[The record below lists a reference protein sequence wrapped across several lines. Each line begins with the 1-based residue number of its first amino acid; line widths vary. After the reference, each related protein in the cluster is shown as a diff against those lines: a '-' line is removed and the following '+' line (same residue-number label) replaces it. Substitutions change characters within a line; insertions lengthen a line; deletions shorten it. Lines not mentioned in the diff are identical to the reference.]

1 MTKTGK
7 ILTREELLVY
17 DSQEVSLKILVC
29 KDSWTKA
36 VFAHVVDKKGLDEQ
50 NYVIDRLMEDLRWL
64 GFSRVSLRSDNEN
77 AIVQVLK
84 RALVTARVE
93 VLDDEGV
100 PPEQL
105 AEEHSARCDS
115 QSAGD
120 IEVAVRDVKGILTA
134 NKLCLEGG

>member
-1 MTKTGK
+1 MTTGGK
-7 ILTREELLVY
+7 ILTREELLVG
-17 DSQEVSLKILVC
+17 DPQEVSLKILVC
-29 KDSWTKA
+29 KDSWTKS

-64 GFSRVSLRSDNEN
+64 GFSRISLRPDNEN

-100 PPEQL
+100 PPP
-105 AEEHSARCDS
+105 SSS
-115 QSAGD
+115 QRSIRRAMTPSPP
-120 IEVAVRDVKGILTA
+120 ATSRWP
-134 NKLCLEGG
+134 